1 LVDVRQE
8 GPPERP
14 VGEIFGAFRPGQTFT
29 AGLDYLTAVEVFGA
43 TFGRPHAGRLIFH
56 LKTDPTAPSDL
67 ETQVLDAA
75 TLKDDSWWRFSFPPI
90 AQARGRQFYFYFEA
104 LDVPER
110 QSVTVYYTPQNSYA
124 GGTRMAGDQP
134 QDGDLVFRTVV
145 SPDPADPWF
154 VRVLDGGANGTSV
167 FANRRALPRAWLVHR
182 AEVVPD
188 GKTRL
193 ARLAD
198 PAFDRAGTVLLD
210 APPAVPLNLPATAP
224 PDNDTATITHYAPED
239 VEIQTQSPTAS
250 LLILADQAFPGW
262 EARVD
267 GQPVPILTADHA
279 LRAVA
284 VPGGAHTV
292 RFTYAPGSFRL
303 GAGLTALAL
312 LVVAGLCWA
321 PRRSP
326 FRLPGNRL

>member
-1 LVDVRQE
+1 
-8 GPPERP
+8 
-14 VGEIFGAFRPGQTFT
+14 
-29 AGLDYLTAVEVFGA
+29 
-43 TFGRPHAGRLIFH
+43 
-56 LKTDPTAPSDL
+56 
-67 ETQVLDAA
+67 
-75 TLKDDSWWRFSFPPI
+75 
-90 AQARGRQFYFYFEA
+90 
-104 LDVPER
+104 
-110 QSVTVYYTPQNSYA
+110 
-124 GGTRMAGDQP
+124 
-134 QDGDLVFRTVV
+134 
-145 SPDPADPWF
+145 
-154 VRVLDGGANGTSV
+154 
-167 FANRRALPRAWLVHR
+167 
-182 AEVVPD
+182 VVPD

-210 APPAVPLNLPATAP
+210 APPAVPLNLPATAL
-224 PDNDTATITHYAPED
+224 PDNDKATITHYAPED